1 MCALLSLGE
10 ELEVRKPSA
19 FREGFPEGPTSKLD
33 WDGEVLPYF
42 AFSSELKVI
51 VDPDTAC
58 VC

>member
-1 MCALLSLGE
+1 MRLTQPRGGVGGE
-10 ELEVRKPSA
+10 KA